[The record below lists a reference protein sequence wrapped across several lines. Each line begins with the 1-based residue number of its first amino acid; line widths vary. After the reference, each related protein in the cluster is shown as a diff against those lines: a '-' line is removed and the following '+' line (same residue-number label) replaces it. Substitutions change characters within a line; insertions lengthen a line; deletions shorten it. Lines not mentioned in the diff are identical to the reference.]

1 MQRYLFFMYVLA
13 AVRLHYLANIQN
25 VYYSVEH
32 MLEAEEVESEY
43 LFLTYDG
50 KKLMTIH
57 SAIFIIYVLLMNQR
71 FRLLK
76 KDRGCVKK
84 RLLIIR

>member
-13 AVRLHYLANIQN
+13 AARLHYLANIQN

-43 LFLTYDG
+43 NLYT
-50 KKLMTIH
+50 
-57 SAIFIIYVLLMNQR
+57 
-71 FRLLK
+71 
-76 KDRGCVKK
+76 
-84 RLLIIR
+84 